1 MLIFNFILSIIVI
14 LIMFGIISCVIKKLI
29 YVFTKYNYESY
40 YLLLPTFLILGVWSL
55 CFLLWYFTITYFI
68 KIDIVEL
75 IISFII
81 KEGKLENSFIIT
93 SLIYILFG
101 IFLQGVAILTV
112 NIDYNKLTGNTRFF
126 FKKLLRIRPKRNG
139 KLIIKNKPEK
149 ISFIEAIAISIL
161 SFLIIITSISLLF
174 FVGYIIS
181 KNLI

>member
-14 LIMFGIISCVIKKLI
+14 LIMFGIISYVIKKLI
-29 YVFTKYNYESY
+29 YIFTKYNYESY

-81 KEGKLENSFIIT
+81 KEGMLENSFIIA
-93 SLIYILFG
+93 SLIYILLA
-101 IFLQGVAILTV
+101 IFLQGIVILTI
-112 NIDYNKLTGNTRFF
+112 NIDYNKLIGNTRFF
-126 FKKLLRIRPKRNG
+126 FKKLLRIRTKRNG
-139 KLIIKNKPEK
+139 NLIIKNQPEK
-149 ISFIEAIAISIL
+149 ISFIEAMAISIL

-174 FVGYIIS
+174 FMGYIIS
-181 KNLI
+181 RNLI